1 MNSSDFCI
9 LIPSRKG
16 SKGLKNKNLLTI
28 KKKSLVEISIL
39 FSKKIIKNDTIF
51 VSSDSKKVKDICN
64 KNSVNFI
71 KRPIKLS
78 GDRIS
83 DFQVIEHSLS
93 VIKNNYKYLIYLQ
106 PTSPLR
112 DELELKKAMMIMIK
126 KKPHAIYSI
135 SSMDKKFHPLKIF
148 KKNSKNFINLND
160 NNGKKI
166 IARQQ
171 LKDYYIRN
179 GVFYI
184 FAIKELKKNKHI
196 YPKKIFGFETVNKSV
211 NIDSYQDYLDAKKI
225 IK

>member
-1 MNSSDFCI
+1 
-9 LIPSRKG
+9 
-16 SKGLKNKNLLTI
+16 
-28 KKKSLVEISIL
+28 
-39 FSKKIIKNDTIF
+39 
-51 VSSDSKKVKDICN
+51 
-64 KNSVNFI
+64 
-71 KRPIKLS
+71 
-78 GDRIS
+78 
-83 DFQVIEHSLS
+83 
-93 VIKNNYKYLIYLQ
+93 
-106 PTSPLR
+106 
-112 DELELKKAMMIMIK
+112 
-126 KKPHAIYSI
+126 
-135 SSMDKKFHPLKIF
+135 MDKKFHPLKIF

-160 NNGKKI
+160 NNGKNI